1 MILRPPRALVGTIIL
16 AGCSLVP
23 LVQMCASTAREPWRI
38 GGDEVTRHEQRLAKL
53 REALPPGES
62 AVGYVS
68 DRQVTPADMAAL
80 KEFVLT
86 VYALT
91 PVRVDLDIRHRY
103 VVGSFGDGQPRRPD
117 GTRLVVLEDFG
128 DGVYLLRGEG
138 G

>member
-1 MILRPPRALVGTIIL
+1 
-16 AGCSLVP
+16 
-23 LVQMCASTAREPWRI
+23 MCVSSIRGPWRV
-38 GGDEVTRHEQRLAKL
+38 GGDEVTWHEQRLAKL
-53 REALPPGES
+53 RAALPPSES

-68 DRQVTPADMAAL
+68 ERQVTATDIAAM

-91 PVRVDLDIRHRY
+91 PVRVELDTRHRY
-103 VVGSFGDGQPRRPD
+103 VVGNFGDGKPHIPED
-117 GTRLVVLEDFG
+117 AHLVVLEDFG